1 MREIE
6 PTLPV
11 FGLRTLDELLDQSL
25 TNERI
30 MLRLLCVFADIEL
43 LLPPSVCMACS
54 SYIVSQRTR
63 EVGVGMALGA
73 TTVSVRLL
81 ILGQGLRLTCIGLWF
96 PEIGNE
102 VSGIRENRSGSG

>member
-54 SYIVSQRTR
+54 VTSCQS
-63 EVGVGMALGA
+63 AF
-73 TTVSVRLL
+73 VRSASAWRSAP
-81 ILGQGLRLTCIGLWF
+81 RLSRCGC
-96 PEIGNE
+96 
-102 VSGIRENRSGSG
+102 